1 MNNQETQSEQSIEA
15 TSQVPSVK
23 HYFTSVDSKI
33 PSHGL
38 SESKARGVVTQGSD
52 WNPNGCS
59 KPKHYIRRV
68 SPEKRM
74 EIMMWNAE
82 VQKTK
87 APKNKL
93 IGSTK
98 AQKKAAKKARI
109 RALFAH

>member
-1 MNNQETQSEQSIEA
+1 MNNQETQSEQSI
-15 TSQVPSVK
+15 K
-23 HYFTSVDSKI
+23 HYFGVNNSKI

-38 SESKARGVVTQGSD
+38 SESKARGVVTQDSD

-87 APKNKL
+87 APKTGRYKTNNKL
-93 IGSTK
+93 L
-98 AQKKAAKKARI
+98 KKAAKKERM
-109 RALFAH
+109 RALSAH